1 MTDGG
6 NFVSGVASLGSQPA
20 CKRGDPMNKCCSFTR
35 QPPSSQP
42 ATLSDWLYLAT
53 WKGPECTCI
62 ATRRHALAARSVQRL
77 LLLVVAAYV
86 RPHAAAAAH
95 TKSAFAVSERL
106 ARFVGSVNEW
116 MLMELAR
123 QLANWGRMDRSSA
136 QAVEARR
143 EEGMQSCS
151 ELGIPTGT
159 ACCY

>member
-1 MTDGG
+1 M
-6 NFVSGVASLGSQPA
+6 
-20 CKRGDPMNKCCSFTR
+20 
-35 QPPSSQP
+35 
-42 ATLSDWLYLAT
+42 
-53 WKGPECTCI
+53 
-62 ATRRHALAARSVQRL
+62 QRL

-86 RPHAAAAAH
+86 RPHAAAH

-106 ARFVGSVNEW
+106 ARFVGSVNEL

-151 ELGIPTGT
+151 ELHCVGIPTGT